1 MGQKLKKDKKMK
13 RFNELKRMYPDAILL
28 MRDARYYNTY
38 GEDAR
43 KVAEV
48 TGKKIRNNMC
58 HFKRSELNWVL
69 PKLIR
74 AGNRIAIEDEN

>member
-1 MGQKLKKDKKMK
+1 ME

-28 MRDARYYNTY
+28 IRNAGYYNTY
-38 GEDAR
+38 GEDAK

-48 TGKKIRNNMC
+48 TGKEIRNNMC
-58 HFKRSELNWVL
+58 NFKKSELDWVL

-74 AGNRIAIEDEN
+74 AGNRIAIED